1 MANPKIPVFGKID
14 CNVTYIDRPGAY
26 GFLAD
31 DDGKIAIVET
41 SMGFFLPGGGLE
53 NNEDLEATL
62 KREIHEEIGFFVK
75 EARYVTQAEQ
85 FHWSKHYGKHFR
97 KIGSFYHVEATPI
110 TPRRLQA
117 EHSLVWWE
125 PEQASQRLSQEFQR
139 WATKTA
145 FGT

>member
-14 CNVTYIDRPGAY
+14 PNVAYVDRPGAY
-26 GFLAD
+26 GFLPDAV
-31 DDGKIAIVET
+31 GQIAIVET
-41 SMGFFLPGGGLE
+41 SVGFFLPGGGLE
-53 NNEDLEATL
+53 GGEDLEATL
-62 KREIHEEIGFFVK
+62 KREIHEEIGFSVK
-75 EARYVTQAEQ
+75 KTRYITQAEQ
-85 FHWSKHYGKHFR
+85 FHWSNYYGKHFR

-117 EHSLVWWE
+117 EHALVWWS

-145 FGT
+145 FSI